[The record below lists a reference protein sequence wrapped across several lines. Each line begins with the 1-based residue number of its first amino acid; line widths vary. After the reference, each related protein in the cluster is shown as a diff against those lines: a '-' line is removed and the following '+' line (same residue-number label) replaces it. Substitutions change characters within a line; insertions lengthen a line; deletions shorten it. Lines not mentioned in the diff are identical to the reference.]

1 MGVIRLTPPQW
12 PLERRTDGAW
22 PELGDRLIVM
32 YAEKSKCLASTKHT
46 WEHYMT
52 TPESTSI
59 DLSLQIEHL
68 RETLGIGAARPRLS
82 WRVTTEARNWRQA
95 AYEIICRHAGGQ
107 VRGETGR
114 IASGQ
119 SVLIAWPF
127 APLQAREQV
136 TVQVRVWGED
146 GSISPWS
153 APVTVEAG
161 LLKASDWRARFITP
175 DWDEDTSRAN
185 PAPYLRHEFAVRAP
199 VKAAR
204 LYITALGVYEAQIN
218 GVVVGDHVL
227 APGWTVYDQRLRYQT
242 FDVTALLQA
251 GTNAIGALLGDGWF
265 RGRIGFG
272 GGQRNIWGDRLA
284 LLAQLEIEY
293 ADGSHDVIVTDEH
306 WRATTGAIL
315 MNSIYDGESY
325 DARLEL
331 VGWSAPGFDASG
343 WRGVRLLDW
352 DLTTLV
358 APSGP
363 PVRRIERIH
372 PVAITRSPSGRT
384 LLDFGQNL
392 VGRLAITVQGA
403 AGQTVTLRHA
413 EVLENGELGVRP
425 LRQAEATD
433 RYTLRG
439 GEPESWEPRFTFHGF
454 RYAEVS
460 GWPGELR
467 PEDVAAVVLHSDMER
482 TGWFECS
489 DPLLNRLH
497 ENVVWSMR
505 GNFLDVPTDCP
516 QRDERLGWTGDLQV
530 FSPTASFLYDVSGLL
545 QSWLADLAIEQR
557 KSGGAV
563 PHVIPNV
570 LGATSAGAAAWAD
583 AATVTPWVLYQRY
596 GDSDILTAQFESMR
610 AWVDYVAA
618 KVGDRLLWDT
628 GFQFGDWLDPTAPPD
643 KPWQA
648 RTDKAIVASAYF
660 AHSADLVARAAQV
673 LGRTADQAHYADLAE
688 RARTAFARE
697 YITPAGRLMND
708 AETAY
713 ALALAFDLL
722 PTAAQR
728 QRAGDRLAELVQAGD
743 HHIRTGFVGTPLIC
757 DALCS
762 TGHHRTAYRLLM
774 QRDCPSWLYPVTMGA
789 TTIWERWDS
798 MLPDGSI
805 NPGEMTS
812 FNHYALGAVA
822 DWMQRTIG
830 GLAPAE
836 PGYRRLEIRP
846 RPGGGLTHAHA
857 RHLTP
862 YGPAECAWSI
872 EAGRIELKVVIPPN
886 TTAQVFFP
894 GSDTPPAEVG
904 AGVWQWSLPYQD
916 PDARGPYTVD
926 DLIGEIVSDSA
937 ARAAMLSVLEQ
948 LGAPIFLKAI
958 LFNEHNMPLRQ
969 ALQLLPK
976 PDEAMDLMNAALAA
990 LG

>member
-1 MGVIRLTPPQW
+1 
-12 PLERRTDGAW
+12 
-22 PELGDRLIVM
+22 
-32 YAEKSKCLASTKHT
+32 
-46 WEHYMT
+46 MT
-52 TPESTSI
+52 TAEPSSVE
-59 DLSLQIEHL
+59 LSLQIEHL
-68 RETLGIGAARPRLS
+68 RETLGVGAARPRLS
-82 WRVTTEARNWRQA
+82 WRVTTAARNWRQA
-95 AYEIICRHAGGQ
+95 AYEIICRHADGQ
-107 VRGETGR
+107 LRGESGR
-114 IASGQ
+114 ISSGQ
-119 SVLIAWPF
+119 SVLVDWPF
-127 APLQAREQV
+127 APLRSREQV
-136 TVQVRVWGED
+136 TVQARVWGED
-146 GSISPWS
+146 GSASNWS
-153 APVTVEAG
+153 APVVVEAG
-161 LLKASDWRARFITP
+161 LLQVADWRARFITP
-175 DWDEDTSRAN
+175 DWDEDVTRSN
-185 PAPYLRHEFAVRAP
+185 PAPYLRRDFEVRAP

-204 LYITALGVYEAQIN
+204 LYITALGLYEAQIN
-218 GVVVGDHVL
+218 GAVVSDHVL
-227 APGWTVYDQRLRYQT
+227 APGWTVYDQRLCYQS
-242 FDVTALLQA
+242 FDVTAQLRQGA
-251 GTNAIGALLGDGWF
+251 NAIGAVLGDGWF
-265 RGRIGFG
+265 RGRLGFG
-272 GGQRNIWGDRLA
+272 AGQRNIWGERVA

-293 ADGSHDVIVTDEH
+293 VDGDRDLIVTDEN
-306 WRATTGAIL
+306 WRAATGAIL
-315 MNSIYDGESY
+315 MNSLYDGETY
-325 DARLEL
+325 DARLEPS
-331 VGWSAPGFDASG
+331 GWSAPGFDASG
-343 WRGVRLLDW
+343 WSGVRLLAW
-352 DLTTLV
+352 DLTTLT
-358 APSGP
+358 APVGP
-363 PVRRIERIH
+363 PIRRIARVA
-372 PVAITRSPSGRT
+372 PVAITHSPSGRT

-392 VGRLAITVQGA
+392 VGRLAITVQGQ

-425 LRQAEATD
+425 LRHAEATD

-439 GEPESWEPRFTFHGF
+439 GAPESWEPRFTFHGF

-460 GWPGELR
+460 GWPGEVR
-467 PEDVAAVVLHSDMER
+467 QEDIVAVVLHADMAR

-505 GNFLDVPTDCP
+505 GNFLGVPTDCP

-530 FSPTASFLYDVSGLL
+530 FAPTASFLYDVSGFL

-583 AATVTPWVLYQRY
+583 AATVAPWVLYQRY
-596 GDSDILTAQFESMR
+596 SDKEILAAQFESMC

-648 RTDKAIVASAYF
+648 RTDKEIVASAYF
-660 AHSADLVARAAQV
+660 IHSADLVASAAQV
-673 LGRTADQAHYADLAE
+673 LGRKEEQSHYAALAQ
-688 RARTAFARE
+688 RARAAFARE
-697 YITPAGRLMND
+697 YITPAGRLMCD

-728 QRAGDRLAELVQAGD
+728 QRAGDRLAELVQASGY
-743 HHIRTGFVGTPLIC
+743 HIRTGFVGTPLIC

-762 TGHHRTAYRLLM
+762 AGHYRTAYRLLT
-774 QRDCPSWLYPVTMGA
+774 QRECPSWLYPVTMGA

-830 GLAPAE
+830 GLALAE

-846 RPGGGLTHAHA
+846 RPGGGLTHAQA
-857 RHLTP
+857 RLLTP
-862 YGPAECAWSI
+862 YGLAECAWSI
-872 EAGRIELKVVIPPN
+872 EHGQIELKVVVPPN
-886 TTAQVFFP
+886 TTAQVVFP
-894 GSDTPPAEVG
+894 GSATPSIEVG
-904 AGVWQWSLPYQD
+904 SGVWQWSLPYQD

-926 DLIGEIVSDSA
+926 DRIGELVSDSA
-937 ARAAMLSVLEQ
+937 ARAAMLGVLAQ
-948 LGAPIFLKAI
+948 VGAPVFLTAI

-969 ALQLLPK
+969 ALQLLPD
-976 PDEAMDLMNAALAA
+976 PAAAVDLMNAALAA
-990 LG
+990 L